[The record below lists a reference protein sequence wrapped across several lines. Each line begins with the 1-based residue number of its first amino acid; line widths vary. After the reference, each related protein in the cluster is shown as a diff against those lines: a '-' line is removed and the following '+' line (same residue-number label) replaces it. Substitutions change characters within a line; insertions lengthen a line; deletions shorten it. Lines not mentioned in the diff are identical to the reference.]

1 LGLPKPDLMMQL
13 FLAAGVAG
21 VLRGLGQLENIT
33 EDHQV
38 GLPPGGGHQVGLGE
52 PLLVGLVAGVF
63 EELGVFDVQ
72 PAPGLAEPESLVGPG
87 AEDE

>member
-1 LGLPKPDLMMQL
+1 MLSVSPLISRSSSSRSDSHLGPSRLTGRPALLTRMRSVLGLPKPDLMMQL

-38 GLPPGGGHQVGLGE
+38 GLPPGGG
-52 PLLVGLVAGVF
+52 
-63 EELGVFDVQ
+63 
-72 PAPGLAEPESLVGPG
+72 
-87 AEDE
+87 